1 VKIAAAGA
9 DRLRP
14 RARGVVVLIYHRVGG
29 GTPSEIDLDASV
41 FDEQM
46 GELARS
52 GRVRTLGDALDE
64 LARPAPVG
72 DVHDDAPLVVVTFD
86 DGTADFV
93 DVVVP
98 VLERH
103 RVPATLY
110 LATAFVEDGLPF
122 PGDAPAV
129 TWSGLADACATGLV
143 DVGSHTHRHR
153 LLDRLPPA
161 EVDDELDRSIG
172 LIGERLGRTPA
183 DFAYPKSVLGSTAA
197 EAAIR
202 RRFRSAAL
210 GGSRPNR
217 FGATDPFRLAR
228 SPVQASDG
236 MRWFRQ
242 KVAGGMAL
250 EGTLRAVLDR
260 RRYAA
265 TTS

>member
-1 VKIAAAGA
+1 MKIAAAA
-9 DRLRP
+9 TDRLRP
-14 RARGVVVLIYHRVGG
+14 PPRGVVVLIYHRVGG
-29 GTPSEIDLDASV
+29 ATRSEIDLDASM

-52 GRVRTLGDALDE
+52 GRVRTLAAALEELTRTAPAGDG
-64 LARPAPVG
+64 R
-72 DVHDDAPLVVVTFD
+72 DDGPLVVVTFD

-110 LATAFVEDGLPF
+110 LATAFVEDRLPF
-122 PGDAPAV
+122 PGDVPAV

-153 LLDRLPPA
+153 LLDRLPAA
-161 EVDDELDRSIG
+161 EIDDELDRSVG
-172 LIGERLGRTPA
+172 LIGERLGRPPA
-183 DFAYPKSVLGSTAA
+183 DFAYPKSVLGSTTA

-202 RRFRSAAL
+202 ARFRSAAL

-228 SPVQASDG
+228 SPIQASDG

-260 RRYAA
+260 RRYASA
-265 TTS
+265 TS

>member
-14 RARGVVVLIYHRVGG
+14 RVRGVVVLIYHRVGG
-29 GTPSEIDLDASV
+29 GTRSEIDLDASV
-41 FDEQM
+41 FEEQM
-46 GELARS
+46 DELARS
-52 GRVRTLGDALDE
+52 GRVRTLGAALDE
-64 LARPAPVG
+64 LARPAPADDG
-72 DVHDDAPLVVVTFD
+72 HDDAPLVAVTFD

-98 VLERH
+98 VLARH

-110 LATAFVEDGLPF
+110 LATAFVEDRLPF
-122 PGDAPAV
+122 PGDVPAV
-129 TWSGLADACATGLV
+129 TWLGLADACATGLV

-153 LLDRLPPA
+153 LLDRLPAA
-161 EVDDELDRSIG
+161 EVDDELDRSVG
-172 LIGERLGRTPA
+172 LIGERLGCAPA

-202 RRFRSAAL
+202 GRFRSAAL

-217 FGATDPFRLAR
+217 FGATDPYRLAR

-260 RRYAA
+260 RRYAS